1 MARIVACI
9 EDAQVIEK
17 ILQHLGFGGAS
28 DAEHLAHAR
37 PEGAACSTKNLA
49 YVPKPERRT

>member
-1 MARIVACI
+1 VARIVACI